1 MWDEGTSQPS
11 PRRRALARR
20 PLSPRRQPPIRLPRS
35 RRPGR
40 SPDPIPHSASGGDDA
55 DGGELPTWTP
65 LEPRRPSRPRR
76 PAPRCAPRSTSGPVR
91 HSGRSAARRHHRR
104 PLPRIPSAWWR
115 SDRRTRSAC
124 GAEGRFETSRK
135 SGSRPCPTSPWCPA
149 VSSRRRPR
157 PPSGRPGYRLRMP
170 IRGASS
176 PRTRRGIGDG
186 TPWRGLPAD
195 PWVGPQP
202 GRRVPPRCSGWW
214 YVRRPS
220 LAHRGDDAAAGGG
233 ARRTPLRRAAPA
245 RLRSFQSSFG
255 STRLPSGRLAGP
267 RASLGATRASAA
279 VTGTTVWT
287 ASRGATGASEE
298 VIERVFPSR
307 GARRRVPRALQTA

>member
-1 MWDEGTSQPS
+1 VP
-11 PRRRALARR
+11 
-20 PLSPRRQPPIRLPRS
+20 
-35 RRPGR
+35 
-40 SPDPIPHSASGGDDA
+40 
-55 DGGELPTWTP
+55 PTWAP

-76 PAPRCAPRSTSGPVR
+76 PALRCARRSASGSVR
-91 HSGRSAARRHHRR
+91 HPGPSAARRRHRR
-104 PLPRIPSAWWR
+104 PPPRIPSAWWGSGCR
-115 SDRRTRSAC
+115 SRSASA
-124 GAEGRFETSRK
+124 GGSRFETTRT
-135 SGSRPCPTSPWCPA
+135 SGSRPCPTSPWFPA

-157 PPSGRPGYRLRMP
+157 PAWGRPGYRFRMP
-170 IRGASS
+170 IRGAST

-202 GRRVPPRCSGWW
+202 GRSVPPCCSDWWCVRC
-214 YVRRPS
+214 PF
-220 LAHRGDDAAAGGG
+220 LAHRGGDAAGGG

-245 RLRSFQSSFG
+245 RLRSFQSSFR

-279 VTGTTVWT
+279 VTGTTMWT